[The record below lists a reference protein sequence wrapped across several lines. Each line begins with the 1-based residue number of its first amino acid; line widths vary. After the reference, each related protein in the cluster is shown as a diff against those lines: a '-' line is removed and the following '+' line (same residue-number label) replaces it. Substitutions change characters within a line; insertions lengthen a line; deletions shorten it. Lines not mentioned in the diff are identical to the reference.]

1 MGLFDSIL
9 GSVLGGGD
17 KTQMLSTLATTLITN
32 HSSGNGLAGLAQ
44 QFEQQ
49 GLGHLMQSWVGNGTN
64 LPISPAEIQ
73 QVLGNQYVEQFAQQH
88 GIDLTTA
95 SATIAQLLP
104 QLVNHATPGG
114 QIPPHSEVQNLLG
127 GLLGQLGGA
136 TPAAAASP
144 TTAPPP
150 TDDQPGTDTQS
161 VDDAQP
167 AS

>member
-17 KTQMLSTLATTLITN
+17 KTQMLTSLATSLIAN
-32 HSSGNGLAGLAQ
+32 HSSGNGLNGLMQ

-64 LPISPAEIQ
+64 LPISPEQVQ
-73 QVLGNQYVEQFAQQH
+73 QVLGNQYVQQFAQQH
-88 GIDLTTA
+88 GIDLNTA

-104 QLVNHATPGG
+104 QLVNHVTPDG
-114 QIPPHSEVQNLLG
+114 QVPPQGQVQGLIS
-127 GLLGQLGGA
+127 GLLGQLG
-136 TPAAAASP
+136 AS
-144 TTAPPP
+144 A
-150 TDDQPGTDTQS
+150 
-161 VDDAQP
+161 P